1 MLETATKNAEV
12 NGPPQF
18 QSFSH
23 VSVPCRDLEEGI
35 HFYTQVLRGK
45 VRVKEAHFALIRI
58 AGTDIG
64 IGTEGCSYVE
74 RGAEYPH
81 FAFFA
86 GGEEML
92 QMKDWLTRCGV
103 PSTNFWTRMGVEALM
118 FFRDPSNN
126 IIELY
131 CEKGIKDAAELPR
144 DRRAGTAGPLI
155 SRVSTTTNGGA
166 GLADR
171 LAPITPRALSTSS
184 PGLELRTS
192 VAPVTSPLRA
202 GAAVRTSAQPQHRLP
217 PWRRPKPFPRPFPPA
232 SRTAPVFS
240 GNP

>member
-35 HFYTQVLRGK
+35 RFYTQVLGGK
-45 VRVKEAHFALIRI
+45 VRSQGGSLRVNSYRRNRNRDRNGGLLLRRAWRRVSALRI
-58 AGTDIG
+58 LRGRRRNAANERLADALWR
-64 IGTEGCSYVE
+64 TEHKFLD
-74 RGAEYPH
+74 A
-81 FAFFA
+81 
-86 GGEEML
+86 
-92 QMKDWLTRCGV
+92 
-103 PSTNFWTRMGVEALM
+103 MGVEALM

-131 CEKGIKDAAELPR
+131 CEKGFKGAAELPR
-144 DRRAGTAGPLI
+144 GPARGTAGPLI

-171 LAPITPRALSTSS
+171 LASITPRALSTSS

-232 SRTAPVFS
+232 SRMAPVFS

>member
-64 IGTEGCSYVE
+64 IGTEGCSHVE

-131 CEKGIKDAAELPR
+131 CEKGFKGAAELPC
-144 DRRAGTAGPLI
+144 DRRAGTDGPLI
-155 SRVSTTTNGGA
+155 SSVSTTTNGACRPSRSTGA
-166 GLADR
+166 DNTASVIR
-171 LAPITPRALSTSS
+171 FEPRARIANERCT
-184 PGLELRTS
+184 GHF
-192 VAPVTSPLRA
+192 A
-202 GAAVRTSAQPQHRLP
+202 
-217 PWRRPKPFPRPFPPA
+217 A
-232 SRTAPVFS
+232 SRRGSGEDQRSAAASSAALASTQAVPATVSTCFQNGARVFR
-240 GNP
+240 